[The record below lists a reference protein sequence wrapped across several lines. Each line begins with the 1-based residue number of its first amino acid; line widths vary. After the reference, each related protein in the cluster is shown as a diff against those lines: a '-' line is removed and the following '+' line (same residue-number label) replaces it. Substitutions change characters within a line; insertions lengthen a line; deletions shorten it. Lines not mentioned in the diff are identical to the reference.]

1 MEQKNNKKKEE
12 SKQTKEIKQKKNKAK
27 VKEESKKDSKKEKTA
42 KEKITKENNKK
53 QKLIKILLI
62 ILVIVIFAIIA
73 YFMLT
78 AKPDK
83 ELKPAPDIEIDY
95 SQLEVKR
102 DDGQINMTDTEFAK
116 IKDGVKRNNSEK
128 VKEEKEFN
136 SLKILD
142 GAIEA
147 SGGMSQF
154 IAVVQNP
161 YDKKIEEQIVK
172 VVFVNQDGSPI
183 AEIESVIPELEPNS
197 ENKINIVTELD
208 ITNAY
213 DYYIKW

>member
-12 SKQTKEIKQKKNKAK
+12 SK
-27 VKEESKKDSKKEKTA
+27 KEKTA
-42 KEKITKENNKK
+42 KENITEKKENNKK
-53 QKLIKILLI
+53 QTLIKIMLI

-78 AKPDK
+78 TKPDQ

-95 SQLEVKR
+95 NELNVER
-102 DDGQINMTDTEFAK
+102 DDGQIEMTDTEYAK

-136 SLKILD
+136 DLKILD
-142 GAIEA
+142 GSIEA

-161 YDKKIEEQIVK
+161 YDKKIEEQIIK
-172 VVFVNQDGSPI
+172 VVFTNQDGSEI
-183 AEIESVIPELEPNS
+183 ATLEASIPELEPNG
-197 ENKINIVTELD
+197 ENIVNIVTELD